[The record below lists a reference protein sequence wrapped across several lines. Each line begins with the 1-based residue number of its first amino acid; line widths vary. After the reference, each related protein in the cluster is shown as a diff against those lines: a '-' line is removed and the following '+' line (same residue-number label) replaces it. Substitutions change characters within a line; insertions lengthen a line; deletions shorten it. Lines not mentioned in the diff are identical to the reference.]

1 MFLAL
6 KYLTSFIPYS
16 FMTEAVND
24 NTVSNTMDNCI
35 GALDDLPYIHEQYL
49 SLFIGY
55 GVGVAVYVFIMTRSM
70 NNLFSIVREN
80 KKKLHKY
87 KKRIRALEKKS
98 LTIYL
103 IDRKPETMSDI
114 TEEESEE
121 EELYWSENSD
131 NSSSMYSN
139 EL

>member
-1 MFLAL
+1 
-6 KYLTSFIPYS
+6 
-16 FMTEAVND
+16 
-24 NTVSNTMDNCI
+24 
-35 GALDDLPYIHEQYL
+35 
-49 SLFIGY
+49 
-55 GVGVAVYVFIMTRSM
+55 M

-114 TEEESEE
+114 TEEEGSEE